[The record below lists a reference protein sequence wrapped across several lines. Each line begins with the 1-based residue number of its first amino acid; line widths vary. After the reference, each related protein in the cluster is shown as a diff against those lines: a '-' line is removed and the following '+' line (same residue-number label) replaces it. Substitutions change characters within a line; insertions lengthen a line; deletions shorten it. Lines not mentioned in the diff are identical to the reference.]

1 MINELFSSSTQ
12 IVHAIRDMFEGIYTV
27 KYVIRE
33 FWVEVSTR
41 RDTVF
46 SRKKVEMIGN
56 FSGNSFDVE
65 NVKNGKKIE
74 ETNVKSNKVF

>member
-1 MINELFSSSTQ
+1 MNFFPHPQ

-33 FWVEVSTR
+33 FWVEVSMR

-46 SRKKVEMIGN
+46 FPEKVEMIEN

-65 NVKNGKKIE
+65 KNRGNKCKKQ
-74 ETNVKSNKVF
+74 